1 MDHLV
6 KSGHLDHRIKV
17 VYQDQGVVSSGANGS
32 GSSGSSGSAG
42 SSGSSGSAGTS
53 GSSGI
58 SPSVDPL
65 TELVITVH
73 KIVLTKYIL
82 SSQLSA
88 GSQHMFFINGQLL
101 T

>member
-17 VYQDQGVVSSGANGS
+17 VYQDQGVVLVVLMDLDQVDLQVVLDHLR
-32 GSSGSSGSAG
+32 
-42 SSGSSGSAGTS
+42 SSGSAGTS

-65 TELVITVH
+65 TELVITGTQDSAN
-73 KIVLTKYIL
+73 KIYTI
-82 SSQLSA
+82 
-88 GSQHMFFINGQLL
+88 I
-101 T
+101 TT